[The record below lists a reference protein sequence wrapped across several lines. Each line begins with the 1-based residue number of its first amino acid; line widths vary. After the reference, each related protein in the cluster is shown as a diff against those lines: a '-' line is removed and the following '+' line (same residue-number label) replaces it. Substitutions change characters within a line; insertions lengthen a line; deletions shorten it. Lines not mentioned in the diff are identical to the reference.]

1 MPGLRQAA
9 VSTALALALALAAGC
24 GGSSDT
30 GGDDPLG
37 EALAEVSSAPG
48 TALFV
53 TWVDTARLREAADL
67 PDSTESAIGDE
78 RWRYLVG
85 LAAGSKLSDQVVS
98 ADYGF
103 DPLAAERTVEVGTA
117 PDDAVRFDG
126 VDTDSVR
133 AAFEKLGYEEDGDFL
148 ALGGEGE
155 LVEDTVDEFGV
166 GMVGLNRL
174 AFEGDSFAIGG
185 YEEPV
190 AAAIGRS
197 GDPVADAE
205 GVAAATDCIGSDALA
220 AQLLDPQGAAAAAV
234 ALLAVAIEAPAAAG
248 DAVPEIV
255 CAVGTPNGSLDEVGR
270 CMEGNFNDGGLDPQ
284 TQQPYSDILGEAEI
298 EEGES
303 DGTPWVRAR
312 FEPDPDDPVGRVFQM
327 VQTQALSGPLG
338 GTSPEALLGSGAG
351 SPDQIAALQKQLQEA
366 CSGG

>member
-155 LVEDTVDEFGV
+155 FSTDTADPNAAASI
-166 GMVGLNRL
+166 GLNRV
-174 AFEGDSFAIGG
+174 AFDGDSF
-185 YEEPV
+185 
-190 AAAIGRS
+190 
-197 GDPVADAE
+197 
-205 GVAAATDCIGSDALA
+205 L
-220 AQLLDPQGAAAAAV
+220 
-234 ALLAVAIEAPAAAG
+234 
-248 DAVPEIV
+248 
-255 CAVGTPNGSLDEVGR
+255 SL
-270 CMEGNFNDGGLDPQ
+270 
-284 TQQPYSDILGEAEI
+284 IHI
-298 EEGES
+298 
-303 DGTPWVRAR
+303 
-312 FEPDPDDPVGRVFQM
+312 
-327 VQTQALSGPLG
+327 
-338 GTSPEALLGSGAG
+338 
-351 SPDQIAALQKQLQEA
+351 
-366 CSGG
+366 